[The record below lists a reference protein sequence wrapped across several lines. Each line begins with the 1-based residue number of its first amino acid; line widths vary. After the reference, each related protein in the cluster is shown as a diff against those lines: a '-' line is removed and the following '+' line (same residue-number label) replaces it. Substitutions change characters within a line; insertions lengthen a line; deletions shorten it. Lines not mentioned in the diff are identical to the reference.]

1 MSKQQMIS
9 QFVKKTVSKATVLMT
24 VLLMAFPLQVIG
36 AASPATANALV
47 TSDEA
52 KFVYIT
58 SSVQHFGDEPDFLTG
73 TFRGDDHEFT
83 FDAPGVNPNLR
94 AVLMLQTRNVG
105 SDLNVIRINNVNI
118 TGALVKHGD
127 GNEWFAQL
135 GEIPS
140 GTLKATGNVLKV
152 ISRNSDGNPGG
163 NLDDFN
169 IDNVVVLY
177 RQQ

>member
-1 MSKQQMIS
+1 MRKQQTIGH
-9 QFVKKTVSKATVLMT
+9 FVKKTVSKAAFFMAA
-24 VLLMAFPLQVIG
+24 LLLALPFQAIG
-36 AASPATANALV
+36 AAASTETVA
-47 TSDEA
+47 SDEA
-52 KFVYIT
+52 KFVFIT
-58 SSVQHFGDEPDFLTG
+58 SSVQHFGDDPGFLTG

-105 SDLNVIRINNVNI
+105 HDLNVIRINNVNI
-118 TGALVKHGD
+118 TGALVKHENGD
-127 GNEWFAQL
+127 EWFAQL

-152 ISRNSDGNPGG
+152 IARNSSGGAGG

-177 RQQ
+177 REQ

>member
-9 QFVKKTVSKATVLMT
+9 QFVKKIVSKAAVFMT
-24 VLLMAFPLQVIG
+24 ALLMAFPLQIVG
-36 AASPATANALV
+36 SAAPAAANVLV
-47 TSDEA
+47 ASDEA
-52 KFVYIT
+52 KFVFIT
-58 SSVQHFGDEPDFLTG
+58 GSVQHFGDEPDFLTG

-105 SDLNVIRINNVNI
+105 SDLNVIRINGVNI
-118 TGALVKHGD
+118 TGALVKHED

-140 GTLKATGNVLKV
+140 GTLKATGNILKI
-152 ISRNSDGNPGG
+152 ISRNSDGNAGG

>member
-1 MSKQQMIS
+1 MSKNQVIS
-9 QFVKKTVSKATVLMT
+9 QFAKKIVTKMAFIMT
-24 VLLMAFPLQVIG
+24 ALLMAFPLQVIG
-36 AASPATANALV
+36 NASPATL

-52 KFVYIT
+52 KFVFIT
-58 SSVQHFGDEPDFLTG
+58 SSVQHFGDEPGSLSG

-94 AVLMLQTRNVG
+94 AVLMLQTRGVNH
-105 SDLNVIRINNVNI
+105 DLNVIRINNVNV
-118 TGALVKHGD
+118 TGALVKHED
-127 GNEWFAQL
+127 SNEWFAQL
-135 GEIPS
+135 GEIPL
-140 GTLKATGNVLKV
+140 GTLKATGNVLKI
-152 ISRNSDGNPGG
+152 ISRNTDGNAGG

>member
-9 QFVKKTVSKATVLMT
+9 QFVKKTVSKAAVFMAA
-24 VLLMAFPLQVIG
+24 LLMAFPLQIIG
-36 AASPATANALV
+36 AAAPAAAIALV
-47 TSDEA
+47 ASDEA

-58 SSVQHFGDEPDFLTG
+58 SSVQHFGDDPDFLTG
-73 TFRGDDHEFT
+73 TFRGDDHEFI

-105 SDLNVIRINNVNI
+105 SDLNIIRINNVNI
-118 TGALVKHGD
+118 TGALVKHDNGD
-127 GNEWFAQL
+127 EWFAQI

-140 GTLKATGNVLKV
+140 GTLKATGNILKI
-152 ISRNSDGNPGG
+152 ISRNSDGNAGG

-169 IDNVVVLY
+169 IDNVVALY